1 MLSVDTVQ
9 SSVDIRGMEAG
20 LEVSVQAGPAVLR
33 QVGTVV
39 DKADSQLGVR
49 WILAVGR
56 HQYDQVAGNL
66 ASAFEDLHHTHRHWL
81 AAVPVLKMI
90 NRLRIHRI
98 STCLLYTSDA
108 ADE

>member
-1 MLSVDTVQ
+1 
-9 SSVDIRGMEAG
+9 
-20 LEVSVQAGPAVLR
+20 
-33 QVGTVV
+33 VV

-98 STCLLYTSDA
+98 STAVHTCGSGIKYSGQRSQHPRDVNKTVLLHC
-108 ADE
+108 